1 MVQENKK
8 SFFAKLNNFVRK
20 KIKSFFIKL
29 NNFVEKKVNGIGG
42 VIFLLLL
49 VSIFEICIILD
60 IFNIKD
66 KYNIVSNIY
75 HANIIIIIPYIA
87 LFLYYRIK

>member
-29 NNFVEKKVNGIGG
+29 NNFVEKKSKIV
-42 VIFLLLL
+42 VKYHKKAIFLQHNSYLEQ
-49 VSIFEICIILD
+49 SIYESM
-60 IFNIKD
+60 KVQ
-66 KYNIVSNIY
+66 KG
-75 HANIIIIIPYIA
+75 HQ
-87 LFLYYRIK
+87 

>member
-29 NNFVEKKVNGIGG
+29 NNFVEKKVNGISGI
-42 VIFLLLL
+42 IFLLLL
-49 VSIFEICIILD
+49 VSVFEICTVLN
-60 IFNIKD
+60 IFNIEEKFL
-66 KYNIVSNIY
+66 IQRCFFV
-75 HANIIIIIPYIA
+75 IIIAKFQVFAIPYCN
-87 LFLYYRIK
+87 FLC